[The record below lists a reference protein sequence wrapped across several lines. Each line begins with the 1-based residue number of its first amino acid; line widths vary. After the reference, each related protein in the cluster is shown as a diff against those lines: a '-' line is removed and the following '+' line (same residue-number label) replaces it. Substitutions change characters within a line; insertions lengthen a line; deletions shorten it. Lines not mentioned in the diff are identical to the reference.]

1 MPGAAAVVCMGG
13 YNTVTEVLATDTPA
27 LVVPRCRPRTEQL
40 VRARRLSDRGLVD
53 DLHPD
58 ELGPGVLGRWL
69 ADAVTRPRRPRTG
82 VDLTGLARIPELAGK
97 HILEAR
103 GAVA

>member
-1 MPGAAAVVCMGG
+1 MGG

-53 DLHPD
+53 YVHPDDLHPGV
-58 ELGPGVLGRWL
+58 LGPGVLGRWL
-69 ADAVTRPRRPRTG
+69 GDVVTRPRGPRTG

-103 GAVA
+103 DAVA